1 MCTGPTKPVHAILA
15 NAIWTPLS
23 RWPDLGNEIMRR
35 SSLRSTTLA
44 FAAGIFAASA
54 AAQSAGPRGHWVS
67 AWSTAVQAPIAFPG
81 TPPPIT
87 LNNQTLREITRPTI
101 GGERLRVRF
110 SNELGTTSLVLGGA
124 HVALVR
130 EDGSIVPGS
139 DRSLTFDGKAAVQI
153 PAGAPMLSDPVDLK
167 IPAFADIA
175 ISIYVPEQI
184 TPSTFHLLG
193 QRPTYISAP
202 GNFDSAER
210 IPDARQTNSWYW
222 LSDLEFWA
230 PKQTAAIV
238 TLGDSITD
246 GFGAKPGEYQDWPDQ
261 LADRLAQ
268 ATDLPIIAVDNEGIG
283 GNRILYD
290 GAGVSA
296 LARFDRDVLA
306 RPGVTGM
313 ILLEGI
319 NDIGWPNMK
328 PLRMKNGLMGKNP
341 FSGQVVTA
349 NDLIMGMKQIVERA
363 HARGMKV
370 FGATMT
376 PYEGA
381 DYFTPEGETVREAVN
396 HWVRTSGTF
405 DGVFDF
411 DAAVR
416 DPSHPEQVRGDYQS
430 GDHLHP
436 NAAGYKA
443 MAAAI
448 DIGKLR
454 AALGRSF
461 ESVGTMR

>member
-1 MCTGPTKPVHAILA
+1 
-15 NAIWTPLS
+15 
-23 RWPDLGNEIMRR
+23 MRR
-35 SSLRSTTLA
+35 LSLTITALA
-44 FAAGIFAASA
+44 FAASFFVAVATS
-54 AAQSAGPRGHWVS
+54 QSASNAGHWVT
-67 AWSTAVQAPIAFPG
+67 AWSTAVHTPMAFPG
-81 TPPPIT
+81 MPSPLT
-87 LNNQTLREITRPTI
+87 LSDQTIREMIRPSV
-101 GGERLRVRF
+101 GGERLRIRF
-110 SNELGTTSLVLGGA
+110 SNELGTVPLFLGSA
-124 HVALVR
+124 YIALAK

-139 DRSLTFDGKAAVQI
+139 DCPLTFDGKATVQI

-167 IPAFADIA
+167 IPAFANVA
-175 ISIYVPEQI
+175 ISIYVPKRV

-193 QRPTYISAP
+193 QLPTYISGP
-202 GNFDSAER
+202 GDFTDAESFANAKK
-210 IPDARQTNSWYW
+210 IPSWYW
-222 LSDLEFWA
+222 LSDLEFRA
-230 PKQTAAIV
+230 PEQTATLV

-268 ATDLPIIAVDNEGIG
+268 AKGSPTFAVGNEGIG

-306 RPGVTGM
+306 KPGVSEM

-328 PLRMKNGLMGKNP
+328 PPRMTNGTVPKNP
-341 FSGQVVTA
+341 FAGQVVTA
-349 NDLIMGMKQIVERA
+349 SDLILGMKQIIERA
-363 HARGMKV
+363 HTHGIKI

-381 DYFTPEGETVREAVN
+381 SYFTPEGETVREAVN
-396 HWVRTSGTF
+396 HWIRTSGAF
-405 DGVFDF
+405 DGVIDF

-416 DPSHPEQVRGDYQS
+416 DPTHPEQFRDDYQS

-448 DIGKLR
+448 DIGSFR
-454 AALGRSF
+454 AALGKSQ
-461 ESVGTMR
+461 ESDGSAK

>member
-1 MCTGPTKPVHAILA
+1 MRKAPFMKLVLLFAIGSFGSAALAQNA
-15 NAIWTPLS
+15 NAP
-23 RWPDLGNEIMRR
+23 
-35 SSLRSTTLA
+35 
-44 FAAGIFAASA
+44 
-54 AAQSAGPRGHWVS
+54 GHWVA
-67 AWSTAVQAPIAFPG
+67 AWSTAVHTPAAFPG
-81 TPPPIT
+81 MPPP
-87 LNNQTLREITRPTI
+87 LALDNQTIRETIRPTI

-110 SNELGTTSLVLGGA
+110 SNEFGKTPLDVGSA
-124 HVALVR
+124 HIALVKQN
-130 EDGSIVPGS
+130 GSIVPGS
-139 DRSLTFDGKAAVQI
+139 DRSLTFDGKSTVQI
-153 PAGAPMLSDPVDLK
+153 PAGAPMLSDEVDLK
-167 IPAFADIA
+167 IPAFANVA
-175 ISIYVPEQI
+175 ISIYVPKQVA
-184 TPSTFHLLG
+184 PATFHLLG
-193 QRPTYISAP
+193 QLPTYISGS
-202 GNFDSAER
+202 GNFTSAED
-210 IPDARQTNSWYW
+210 IPNAKKTPSWYW

-230 PKQTAAIV
+230 PEQTQAIL

-246 GFGAKPGEYQDWPDQ
+246 GFGVKQGEYDDWPDQ

-268 ATDLPIIAVDNEGIG
+268 AKDSPAIAVDNEGIG

-306 RPGVTGM
+306 KPGVTEM

-328 PLRMKNGLMGKNP
+328 PMPMKNGSVRKNP
-341 FSGQVVTA
+341 FADQAVTA
-349 NDLIMGMKQIVERA
+349 DDLILGMKQIINRA
-363 HARGMKV
+363 HAHGIKI

-381 DYFTPEGETVREAVN
+381 DYFTSAGEVVREAVN
-396 HWVRTSGTF
+396 HWIRTGGAF
-405 DGVFDF
+405 DGVIDF

-416 DPSHPEQVRGDYQS
+416 DPSHPSQYRDDYQT

-448 DIGKLR
+448 DLGKLR
-454 AALGRSF
+454 AALGKSP
-461 ESVGTMR
+461 EPDQPMK

>member
-1 MCTGPTKPVHAILA
+1 MIKIAPSGRPSPDGHPVE
-15 NAIWTPLS
+15 
-23 RWPDLGNEIMRR
+23 REIVKM
-35 SSLRSTTLA
+35 SSLRSAVLV
-44 FAAGIFAASA
+44 FATGIFAAA
-54 AAQSAGPRGHWVS
+54 AVAQSGSAPGHWVS
-67 AWSTAVQAPIAFPG
+67 AWSTAVHTPMVFPG
-81 TPPPIT
+81 MPPSLA
-87 LNNQTLREITRPTI
+87 LNNQTIREIIRPTI

-110 SNELGTTSLVLGGA
+110 SNEFGTAPLTLGSA
-124 HVALVR
+124 RIALLD
-130 EDGSIVPGS
+130 EKGSIVPGS
-139 DRSLTFDGKAAVQI
+139 DRPLTFDGKATVQI

-167 IPAFADIA
+167 IPAFTNVA
-175 ISIYVPEQI
+175 ISIYVLKD
-184 TPSTFHLLG
+184 TVPSTFHLLG
-193 QRPTYISAP
+193 QRPTDVSGP
-202 GNFDSAER
+202 GNFTSA
-210 IPDARQTNSWYW
+210 PDFPHTKEIRSWYW

-230 PKQTAAIV
+230 PEHATAIV

-268 ATDLPIIAVDNEGIG
+268 AKGSPTFAVDNEGIG

-306 RPGVTGM
+306 KPGVTEM

-328 PLRMKNGLMGKNP
+328 PRPMKSGAIRKNP
-341 FSGQVVTA
+341 FADQVVTA
-349 NDLIMGMKQIVERA
+349 NDLILGMKQLIERA
-363 HARGMKV
+363 HAHGIKV
-370 FGATMT
+370 LGATMT

-381 DYFTPEGETVREAVN
+381 SYFTAEGEAVREAVN
-396 HWVRTSGTF
+396 HWIRTSGAF

-416 DPSHPEQVRGDYQS
+416 DPNQPEQYREDYQS

-448 DIGKLR
+448 DIGQLQ
-454 AALGRSF
+454 ALDNSTKSA
-461 ESVGTMR
+461 ESMK

>member
-1 MCTGPTKPVHAILA
+1 MRKSYFRKLTLVFAVGIFGSIALAQNA
-15 NAIWTPLS
+15 NAP
-23 RWPDLGNEIMRR
+23 
-35 SSLRSTTLA
+35 
-44 FAAGIFAASA
+44 
-54 AAQSAGPRGHWVS
+54 GHWVS
-67 AWSTAVQAPIAFPG
+67 AWSTAVHTPVVFPG
-81 TPPPIT
+81 MPPPLT
-87 LNNQTLREITRPTI
+87 LDNQTIREIIRPTV

-110 SNELGTTSLVLGGA
+110 SNEFGTTPLDLGSA
-124 HVALVR
+124 HIALVKQ
-130 EDGSIVPGS
+130 DGSIIPGS
-139 DRSLTFDGKAAVQI
+139 DRSLTFDGKPTVKI
-153 PAGAPMLSDPVDLK
+153 PAGAPMLSDVVDLQ
-167 IPAFADIA
+167 IPAFADVA
-175 ISIYVPEQI
+175 ISIYVPKQV
-184 TPSTFHLLG
+184 TPSTYHLQG
-193 QRPTYISAP
+193 QRPTYISGP
-202 GNFDSAER
+202 GDLTSAED
-210 IPDARQTNSWYW
+210 IPNAKEVPSWYW
-222 LSDLEFWA
+222 LSDLEFLSSE
-230 PKQTAAIV
+230 QTSAIV

-246 GFGAKPGEYQDWPDQ
+246 GFGAKQGQYEDWPDQ

-268 ATDLPIIAVDNEGIG
+268 AKDLPPIAVDNEGIG

-306 RPGVTGM
+306 RPGVKEM

-319 NDIGWPNMK
+319 NDIGWPNMR
-328 PLRMKNGLMGKNP
+328 PRQTKNGPIRKNP
-341 FSGQVVTA
+341 FADQVVTA
-349 NDLIMGMKQIVERA
+349 NDLIGGMKQIIERA
-363 HARGMKV
+363 HAHGIKV

-381 DYFTPEGETVREAVN
+381 SYFTPEGEAVREAVN
-396 HWVRTSGTF
+396 HWIRTGGAF

-416 DPSHPEQVRGDYQS
+416 DPNHPKQYRDDYQT

-454 AALGRSF
+454 AVLGESF
-461 ESVGTMR
+461 KPVRPAK